1 MKYYHRV
8 RQTSINKI
16 NPSQRSIS
24 IKISKNYNSIFLFIS
39 FTFNFSLSTRS
50 NTGCKESIPNTFF
63 FPVVKISIRHRHDEA
78 NRGYSPGGISFH
90 NLTTLLPFL
99 SSPHTLISSALP
111 AARFPA
117 IATEPRRW
125 PFRPA
130 MWVAPAGKST
140 FHDFRLR
147 PVSTRDAAT
156 LILATDSFYRPSLP
170 RWTAITVIA
179 ISGIVIL
186 QLFWKGVGDGYRV
199 LERSFLRAWK
209 YREFFLKSKI

>member
-16 NPSQRSIS
+16 NPSQRVDIDKKLQLNFPRFSFS
-24 IKISKNYNSIFLFIS
+24 LPPPSIFHYLRVQTPELQGIY
-39 FTFNFSLSTRS
+39 
-50 NTGCKESIPNTFF
+50 IFF
-63 FPVVKISIRHRHDEA
+63 FPAVKISIRHRHDEA